1 MLMQNANNAYRL
13 NASMGNA
20 VSIINNLHKQ
30 GNKIYGSSDEIS
42 RASIDFKG
50 GIVKSPPYDEKGSF
64 LCLRF

>member
-1 MLMQNANNAYRL
+1 
-13 NASMGNA
+13 MGNA